1 MPSPSSPVPSAHLFL
16 GASWAL
22 SHGDAGGL
30 AQVVADLAQ
39 GFTGEL
45 QRELRKELLEL
56 SSQCHVDYDSAAE
69 RWPVV
74 CARAQAVLQPAH
86 PKVMSQTE
94 SSSEP
99 TETPIDAVLPQPA
112 KTEPKVEHPTRP
124 RRRIVVAPPPP
135 RG

>member
-1 MPSPSSPVPSAHLFL
+1 MPSSPPLVPSAQLFL

-30 AQVVADLAQ
+30 AQVVADLAR

-56 SSQCHVDYDSAAE
+56 SAQCHEDYAAAAE

-74 CARAQAVLQPAH
+74 SARAQAVLLPAQS
-86 PKVMSQTE
+86 KVMSQTE
-94 SSSEP
+94 S
-99 TETPIDAVLPQPA
+99 
-112 KTEPKVEHPTRP
+112 TEPKVEPSARP
-124 RRRIVVAPPPP
+124 RRRIVVAPPQ

>member
-1 MPSPSSPVPSAHLFL
+1 MPSSPPLVPSAQLFL

-30 AQVVADLAQ
+30 AQVVADLAR

-56 SSQCHVDYDSAAE
+56 STQCHEDYAAAAE

-74 CARAQAVLQPAH
+74 SARAQAVLLPAQA
-86 PKVMSQTE
+86 KVMSQTE
-94 SSSEP
+94 SSSETSGP
-99 TETPIDAVLPQPA
+99 SPGPSIDAVPAPQ
-112 KTEPKVEHPTRP
+112 
-124 RRRIVVAPPPP
+124 